1 MLQKIKSKYNLK
13 NIFDYITYDIR
24 LKIAYRN
31 KMILDNLVINS
42 KKYKKFYEIKNIL
55 RPFVEIDKYYKRFD
69 NKHDEKKGTE
79 IEEILYGCFNIVP
92 FSTDL
97 FLYNENWKYIIKNI
111 HKCTLKIDE
120 HLIKFIDNLD
130 EEKKKKII
138 NLLNLYKSN
147 IVELEV
153 DEFENFDVNKLLY
166 VLQNIFQNK
175 AGKYNL
181 KKLTIKKSQQF
192 FANYLFYTSDEKNS
206 NLIKLLDKIDSII
219 DLASLKEIEI
229 KSNYLNKFNKIEIS
243 DINEI
248 IERIPKKFNTLN
260 KLKIDGFLINEKN
273 NSFEELFK
281 NQNLQIEYLDL
292 SNSIISISFLKSLN
306 LNKYPLKE
314 IKLNLNEEYNTH
326 INSSFLPFNENT
338 LEVFEIYSNNN
349 FNQYIIPFLNTI
361 KNLKKFVIMGD
372 ITINQLIKLKNIK
385 NIEYFEVHIINSKED
400 KSSIEYIVNFFK
412 GFINLRSLILDNKEE
427 YYVNSSQSQ
436 LSLKLPYM
444 NLPNNL
450 KFIKFHNINGKNIK
464 SLIERNIKNLL
475 NIEEIKIDSSDFKIE
490 ELKSLFDSFRLFKNL
505 IKLSLNNIKIME
517 IIYDRKK
524 KHNKEKN
531 VFLQYIPDIFRK
543 IETIP
548 SLIELDINNNIP
560 ENQETFFN
568 SKKFKEIVNALP
580 KQLLSLEI
588 FKDVVISNKE
598 NYNNLFK
605 NYQTLIDLG
614 TYEPHNFHS
623 YFYNDYSNNYN
634 NDYVDEMYY
643 NDIDDYTGAIM
654 GLWDWNND

>member
-69 NKHDEKKGTE
+69 IKHDEKKGTE

-153 DEFENFDVNKLLY
+153 DEFENFDVNKLLF

-643 NDIDDYTGAIM
+643 NDIDDYTGAAM

>member
-69 NKHDEKKGTE
+69 IKHDEKKGTE

-153 DEFENFDVNKLLY
+153 DEFENFDVNKLLF

-643 NDIDDYTGAIM
+643 NDIDDYTGTIM